1 MKFSAILGA
10 LLLCATSLV
19 ADDRSEILRLEDQW
33 LHARDAAT
41 LDRILAPD
49 FVHVLPSG
57 DFITKEQHI
66 AWFKQHGGNPDARF
80 KNVRVRIYGDVAV
93 ATGTVVAKERET
105 VFTDVFVK
113 RARRWRA
120 VNAQENVVGSA
131 QGQH

>member
-1 MKFSAILGA
+1 MLAA
-10 LLLCATSLV
+10 LFAAALTARAALIQI
-19 ADDRSEILRLEDQW
+19 ENEW

-41 LDRILAPD
+41 LDGILAPD

-66 AWFKQHGGNPDARF
+66 AWFKQHGSNPDARF
-80 KNVRVRIYGDVAV
+80 TELRVRIYGNVAI

-113 RARRWRA
+113 RDGRWQA
-120 VNAQENVVGSA
+120 VNAQENAV
-131 QGQH
+131 QR